1 MSHDARDRFK
11 PTRAGVINVWDY
23 ADEEFAFADGRLV
36 LRGHNGSGKTK
47 ALEVLFP
54 FILDGHTDPRRLDPF
69 SGQNRTM
76 KSNLLYRG
84 QDAEHGYVWMEFA
97 RPGDGP
103 RPETATLVIGL
114 RAQQHRDGV
123 TTSFFV
129 TDRRLGVDFG
139 LLSSDGRPLTERQL
153 KAALGEESHHTSAAD
168 YRAAVDARLFGLGD
182 RYVQLLDLLLALRR
196 PLLAKDLDPEKVSDT
211 LTAGLS
217 PLDEELID
225 QAARDFANLSAV
237 QRRFDDATAAH
248 AAVETFTGAY
258 TSYLTVHARH
268 RSSGVAAALARAEE
282 YISALAGHTAALAT
296 ATAEGERLAAEV
308 GRVKE
313 EADELEAVRRG
324 LSESEALRDAQALEV
339 ELRHS
344 DDRGRELAETARR
357 LHRQGE
363 EITRLREEAEGVAR
377 HLEQRRSA
385 IADLLAEL
393 EESADRAGITGDGEG
408 SADTGSDTARA
419 RAAARAA
426 DLDEVRAH
434 LADLHRVE
442 AERGRADADAA
453 RARTALAEAEEACA
467 RAETGLES
475 ARAGV
480 SDDLRA
486 WSRRWTEGPGAV
498 CDRASLPAL
507 DAALD
512 TCGQPGAPTLPEV
525 FTDLTDPARTD
536 AIRHEHRLAADH
548 ERITAE
554 LAAVRAERA
563 EVAAER
569 DDAPPADR
577 ARTASREGRP
587 GAPLWR
593 LVRFADGLEPDR
605 AAGIEGALDAA
616 GLLTAWV
623 HPDPESAGTALAAR
637 TADAHLVPAPPG
649 TAPAGPTLA
658 DVLVAEEQD
667 HVPADV
673 IDRILASIALAGTPA
688 AHGPDPVSA
697 ASTGPGATA
706 AGADTAPGSGPAS
719 PGSACAAPGP
729 AAAPG
734 RAAVQDAVPTA
745 AGTPTPGGPATT
757 APGEPTGP
765 GTPPAP
771 GTPLAHV
778 TTGGGFSLGVLV
790 GAGPKAAPEFIGA
803 TNRAARRR
811 ERLADLDARLA
822 ALTADL
828 TATEERLAQAADRV
842 KAFALARTD
851 LPDTAPVA
859 RALRTLEHHATL
871 VAGARATREQAR
883 LCLDSATADVDA
895 HRTRLRAVAAERSLP
910 TAPADLD
917 AVAAALDAFRAAH
930 RSLIQTRTDVER
942 AEHDLSERTATI
954 ERLAQAH
961 TADTRAHEERA
972 AEHAETATRLRTRQ
986 ESVGA
991 PAREV
996 IDRLRRTEEDL
1007 VHARSVLADLRER
1020 AAAARDEVVRAESG
1034 IENGRSSLRLALEAV
1049 FEHCAGLA
1057 PLTRPGARTLLGID
1071 GGHPWP
1077 APALWPDAEE
1087 AADRVTAAVTGGTA
1101 PAGALRSVL
1110 PAGAAET
1117 LDAFTARVGTA
1128 PVTEAALKTAGNRM
1142 SEALRVFTDALAA
1155 TADGHQVDHEA
1166 DPSGLVVVHV
1176 NDEAGRNPLPAFA
1189 RLVAERVEEQ
1199 DALLRRE
1206 ERGVLE
1212 DELLTAIAQQIR
1224 DRVRTAR
1231 DLVRSMDADTRS
1243 RPMTSGTRIGIRWTR
1258 ADHLTGRGRAVADL
1272 LRRDSVGP
1280 GPEGLA
1286 DLRGELREM
1295 IRAYHAAH
1303 PRATYKQVLAAV
1315 LDYRDW
1321 YRFELRKA
1329 VPGQEEVRLTKAKH
1343 EEMSGGEKSAAIHL
1357 PLFAAANALYSSA
1370 RATCPR
1376 LIALDEAF
1384 AGIDDRY
1391 KPELMGLT
1399 VTFDLDVFMT
1409 GHDLWVHYDSVPMAA
1424 HYDMHHDKA
1433 SHTVS
1438 AMFMLWDGAQVV
1450 DADAGFSGNDALAAH
1465 LLGITPSRFV
1475 PLNTEG
1481 TLPVG
1486 DDPQEGPAGGATAAL
1501 PGPEDAM

>member
-1 MSHDARDRFK
+1 MSHDRFK
-11 PTRAGVINVWDY
+11 PTRAGVINLWDY
-23 ADEEFAFADGRLV
+23 RDEEFTFADGRLV

-76 KSNLLYRG
+76 KSNLLYQG
-84 QDAEHGYVWMEFA
+84 QDAEYGFVWTEFA
-97 RPGDGP
+97 RPGEGP
-103 RPETATLVIGL
+103 RPETVTLVIGL

-123 TTSFFV
+123 ATSFFV
-129 TDRRLGVDFG
+129 TDKRLGVDFG
-139 LLSSDGRPLTERQL
+139 LLATDNRPLTERQL
-153 KAALGEESHHTSAAD
+153 KAALGEGSHHASATD
-168 YRAAVDARLFGLGD
+168 YRAAVDARLFGLGG

-217 PLDEELID
+217 PVDEGLID

-237 QRRFDDATAAH
+237 QRRFDDATASH
-248 AAVETFTGAY
+248 TAVEDFTTSY
-258 TSYLTVHARH
+258 TSYLTAHARH
-268 RSSGVAAALARAEE
+268 RSSGVAASLARAEE
-282 YISALAGHTAALAT
+282 YISALAGHAAALAE

-308 GRVKE
+308 GRVGK

-324 LSESEALRDAQALEV
+324 LSESEALRDARALEV

-344 DDRGRELAETARR
+344 DDRDRELAETARR
-357 LHRQGE
+357 LDRQKEEATRLGE
-363 EITRLREEAEGVAR
+363 EADGVAR
-377 HLEQRRSA
+377 HLEQRRSV

-393 EESADRAGITGDGEG
+393 EESADLAGVTGDGEG
-408 SADTGSDTARA
+408 PADSDPETARA
-419 RAAARAA
+419 RAAARTA

-434 LADLHRVE
+434 LSDLHRVE
-442 AERGRADADAA
+442 AERGRAEAEAA
-453 RARTALAEAEEACA
+453 RALTSLTGAEEACA
-467 RAETGLES
+467 GAESELDS
-475 ARAGV
+475 ARTGV
-480 SDDLRA
+480 AEALAD
-486 WSRRWTEGPGAV
+486 WSRRWAQGPGAV
-498 CDRASLPAL
+498 CDRVSPPAL
-507 DAALD
+507 DTALD
-512 TCGQPGAPTLPEV
+512 TCGQPGAPTLAEV

-536 AIRHEHRLAADH
+536 AIRHEHRLAGDR
-548 ERITAE
+548 ERITGD

-563 EVAAER
+563 EIAAER

-593 LVRFADGLEPDR
+593 LVRFADGLDPAR

-623 HPDPESAGTALAAR
+623 HPDAGAAGAALAAGD
-637 TADAHLVPAPPG
+637 ADAYLAPAPRG
-649 TAPAGPTLA
+649 SAPAGPTLA

-667 HVPADV
+667 HVPAEV
-673 IDRILASIALAGTPA
+673 IDRLLVSIALADAPGPVDTVRAVPETANTAREVPA
-688 AHGPDPVSA
+688 ADPSVLSVHGGAPAYGGVPTTTDGVPAVPADPG
-697 ASTGPGATA
+697 TG
-706 AGADTAPGSGPAS
+706 AGV
-719 PGSACAAPGP
+719 AAPGAP
-729 AAAPG
+729 LAPG
-734 RAAVQDAVPTA
+734 AASSP
-745 AGTPTPGGPATT
+745 PATRI
-757 APGEPTGP
+757 
-765 GTPPAP
+765 
-771 GTPLAHV
+771 
-778 TTGGGFSLGVLV
+778 TTGGHFSLGVLV
-790 GAGPKAAPEFIGA
+790 GAGPKPAPEFIGA

-811 ERLADLDARLA
+811 ERLADLDARIA
-822 ALTADL
+822 ACTTELADL
-828 TATEERLAQAADRV
+828 EERLAAAADRV

-859 RALRTLEHHATL
+859 RALKTVEHHATL
-871 VAGARATREQAR
+871 VAGARTAREHAR
-883 LCLDSATADVDA
+883 LRLDSATADVDA
-895 HRTRLRAVAAERSLP
+895 HRTRLRAAAAERSLP

-930 RSLIQTRTDVER
+930 RALLQTRTDVER
-942 AEHDLSERTATI
+942 AEHDLAERTATI
-954 ERLAQAH
+954 ERLTLAH
-961 TADTRAHEERA
+961 AADTRVHEERA
-972 AEHAETATRLRTRQ
+972 AEHAETVKRLQVRQ
-986 ESVGA
+986 ESVDA
-991 PAREV
+991 PARET
-996 IDRLRRTEEDL
+996 IDRLRRTEGDL
-1007 VHARSVLADLRER
+1007 AHARSVLADLRRR
-1020 AAAARDEVVRAESG
+1020 ATAARDGVVRAESG
-1034 IENGRSSLRLALEAV
+1034 IENGRSSLLLSLEGV

-1057 PLTRPGARTLLGID
+1057 PLTRPGTRTLLGVD
-1071 GGHPWP
+1071 GDRAWP
-1077 APALWPDAEE
+1077 APALWPGAEE

-1101 PAGALRSVL
+1101 PAKALRSVL
-1110 PAGAAET
+1110 PPGAADT
-1117 LDAFTARVGTA
+1117 LDAFTAAVGTA
-1128 PVTEAALKTAGNRM
+1128 PVTESALKTAGTRM

-1212 DELLTAIAQQIR
+1212 DELLSALAQQIHE
-1224 DRVRTAR
+1224 RVRTAR
-1231 DLVRSMDADTRS
+1231 DLVRSMDSDTRS

-1258 ADHLTGRGRAVADL
+1258 ADHLTDRRRTVADL
-1272 LRRDSVGP
+1272 LRRDSVGL
-1280 GPEGLA
+1280 GQGGLSE
-1286 DLRGELREM
+1286 LRGLLREL
-1295 IRAYHAAH
+1295 IREYHAAH

-1315 LDYRDW
+1315 LDYREW

-1329 VPGQEEVRLTKAKH
+1329 VPGQDEVRLTKAKH

-1409 GHDLWVHYDSVPMAA
+1409 GHDLWVHYDSVPMAS

-1450 DADAGFSGNDALAAH
+1450 DADAGFSGNDALSSH

-1475 PLNTEG
+1475 PLATEG
-1481 TLPVG
+1481 TLPVDTG
-1486 DDPQEGPAGGATAAL
+1486 DVPEAPDPV
-1501 PGPEDAM
+1501 

>member
-1 MSHDARDRFK
+1 MSAARFK

-23 ADEEFAFADGRLV
+23 VDEEFTFADGRLV

-84 QDAEHGYVWMEFA
+84 QDAEYGFVWMEFA
-97 RPGDGP
+97 RPGEGP
-103 RPETATLVIGL
+103 RPETVTLVIGL

-123 TTSFFV
+123 ATSFFV
-129 TDRRLGVDFG
+129 TDKRLGVDFG
-139 LLSSDGRPLTERQL
+139 LLATDNRPLTERQL
-153 KAALGEESHHTSAAD
+153 KAALGEGAHHTSAAD

-182 RYVQLLDLLLALRR
+182 RYIQLLDLLLALRR

-217 PLDEELID
+217 PVDEELID

-248 AAVETFTGAY
+248 AAVGAFTASY
-258 TSYLTVHARH
+258 TAYLTAHARH
-268 RSSGVAAALARAEE
+268 RTSGVAASLARAQE
-282 YISALAGHTAALAT
+282 YISALAGHTAALAD

-308 GRVKE
+308 ARADE
-313 EADELEAVRRG
+313 EAAGLDAVRRG
-324 LSESEALRDAQALEV
+324 LSESEALRDARALEV

-344 DDRGRELAETARR
+344 DDRGRELAETERR

-363 EITRLREEAEGVAR
+363 EIARLREEAEGVAR

-393 EESADRAGITGDGEG
+393 EESADLAGITGDGEG
-408 SADTGSDTARA
+408 PADTDPETARA

-426 DLDEVRAH
+426 DLDGVRAH

-442 AERGRADADAA
+442 AERARADADAA
-453 RARTALAEAEEACA
+453 RALTALTEAEEACA
-467 RAETGLES
+467 GAEAGLEA
-475 ARAGV
+475 ARADV
-480 SDDLRA
+480 ADALAA
-486 WSRRWTEGPGAV
+486 WSGRWARGPGAV

-536 AIRHEHRLAADH
+536 AIRHEHRLAADR
-548 ERITAE
+548 ERITAD
-554 LAAVRAERA
+554 LAAARAERA

-577 ARTASREGRP
+577 ARTAPREGRP

-593 LVRFADGLEPDR
+593 LVRFADGLDPAR

-623 HPDPESAGTALAAR
+623 HPDPDAAR
-637 TADAHLVPAPPG
+637 AALDGRAADAHLVPTPRED
-649 TAPAGPTLA
+649 APAGPTLA

-673 IDRILASIALAGTPA
+673 IDRLLASVALADAPD
-688 AHGPDPVSA
+688 DPV
-697 ASTGPGATA
+697 ASGIPMV
-706 AGADTAPGSGPAS
+706 SG
-719 PGSACAAPGP
+719 G
-729 AAAPG
+729 
-734 RAAVQDAVPTA
+734 
-745 AGTPTPGGPATT
+745 TT
-757 APGEPTGP
+757 APGISAVSTPSG
-765 GTPPAP
+765 GTAAP
-771 GTPLAHV
+771 GASTTPGSSDLPAAHIS
-778 TTGGGFSLGVLV
+778 TAGHFSLGVLA

-811 ERLADLDARLA
+811 ERLADLDARIQA
-822 ALTADL
+822 FTAELSDL
-828 TATEERLAQAADRV
+828 EERLAAAADRV

-859 RALRTLEHHATL
+859 RALKTVEHHATL
-871 VAGARATREQAR
+871 VAGARAALDRAR
-883 LCLDSATADVDA
+883 LRLDSATADVDA
-895 HRTRLRAVAAERSLP
+895 HRTRLRAAAAERSLP

-917 AVAAALDAFRAAH
+917 AVAAALEAFRAAH
-930 RSLIQTRTDVER
+930 RALVQTRADVDR
-942 AEHDLSERTATI
+942 AEHDLAERTATI
-954 ERLAQAH
+954 ERLTRAH
-961 TADTRAHEERA
+961 TADTRSHEERA
-972 AEHAETATRLRTRQ
+972 AEHAETVTRLQVRQ
-986 ESVGA
+986 ESVDA

-1007 VHARSVLADLRER
+1007 ARTRSVLADLRRR
-1020 AAAARDEVVRAESG
+1020 ATSAREDAVRAEAG
-1034 IENGRSSLRLALEAV
+1034 IENGRSSLLLALEAV

-1057 PLTRPGARTLLGID
+1057 PLTRPGTRTLLGID
-1071 GGHPWP
+1071 GDRAWP
-1077 APALWPDAEE
+1077 APALWPGAEE
-1087 AADRVTAAVTGGTA
+1087 AADRVTAAVTGGTD
-1101 PAGALRSVL
+1101 PAEALRSVL
-1110 PAGAAET
+1110 PPGAADT
-1117 LDAFTARVGTA
+1117 LDAFTATVGTA
-1128 PVTEAALKTAGNRM
+1128 PVTESALKTAGTRM

-1189 RLVAERVEEQ
+1189 SLVAERVEEQ

-1212 DELLTAIAQQIR
+1212 DELLSAVAQQIHE
-1224 DRVRTAR
+1224 RVRTAR
-1231 DLVRSMDADTRS
+1231 DLVRSMDSDTRS

-1258 ADHLTGRGRAVADL
+1258 ADHLTDRRRAVADL
-1272 LRRDSVGP
+1272 LRRDSA
-1280 GPEGLA
+1280 GLGQ
-1286 DLRGELREM
+1286 DGLTELRGLLRDL
-1295 IRAYHAAH
+1295 IREYHAAH

-1315 LDYRDW
+1315 LDYREW

-1329 VPGQEEVRLTKAKH
+1329 VPGQDEVRLTKAKH

-1450 DADAGFSGNDALAAH
+1450 DADAGFSGNDALSSH

-1475 PLNTEG
+1475 PLATEG

-1486 DDPQEGPAGGATAAL
+1486 TDDASDVLDPV
-1501 PGPEDAM
+1501 

>member
-1 MSHDARDRFK
+1 MSRDRFK

-23 ADEEFAFADGRLV
+23 LDEEFTFADGRLV

-84 QDAEHGYVWMEFA
+84 QDAEYGFVWMEFA
-97 RPGDGP
+97 RPGKGP
-103 RPETATLVIGL
+103 LPETVTLVIGL

-129 TDRRLGVDFG
+129 TDKRLGVDFG
-139 LLSSDGRPLTERQL
+139 LLAADNRPLTERQL
-153 KAALGEESHHTSAAD
+153 KAALGEGAHHTTAAD

-182 RYVQLLDLLLALRR
+182 RYIQLLDLLLALRR

-217 PLDEELID
+217 PLDEKLVD

-248 AAVETFTGAY
+248 TAVETFTGAY
-258 TSYLTVHARH
+258 SSYLTAHARH
-268 RSSGVAAALARAEE
+268 RSAGISAALARADEH
-282 YISALAGHTAALAT
+282 ISALAAHTDSLAAAT
-296 ATAEGERLAAEV
+296 TEGETLAAEV
-308 GRVKE
+308 ARTAAQ
-313 EADELEAVRRG
+313 ADEQEAVRKG
-324 LSESEALRDAQALEV
+324 LAESEALRDAQALEL

-344 DDRGRELAETARR
+344 DTRGRELAEAARR

-363 EITRLREEAEGVAR
+363 EITHLRGEADGVAR
-377 HLEQRRSA
+377 HLEQRRAA

-408 SADTGSDTARA
+408 PADTGVDAARA

-434 LADLHRVE
+434 LADLHRTE

-453 RARTALAEAEEACA
+453 RSRTALEEAEEAGT
-467 RAETGLES
+467 RAEAGLEA
-475 ARAGV
+475 ARTAV
-480 SDDLRA
+480 ADELAA
-486 WSRRWTEGPGAV
+486 WARRWAEGPGAV

-536 AIRHEHRLAADH
+536 AIRHEHRLAADR
-548 ERITAE
+548 ERTTAD
-554 LAAVRAERA
+554 LAAVRAERT
-563 EVAAER
+563 EIAAER

-577 ARTASREGRP
+577 ARTASRAGRP

-593 LVRFADGLEPDR
+593 LVRFADGLDPAR

-623 HPDPESAGTALAAR
+623 HPDPATARAALE
-637 TADAHLVPAPPG
+637 ALLPDAHLVPAPQG
-649 TAPAGPTLA
+649 AATQGNAPAPTLA
-658 DVLVAEEQD
+658 DVLVAEDQD
-667 HVPADV
+667 HVPTDV
-673 IDRILASIALAGTPA
+673 IDRLLTSIPLTDTPVAPGTSATPAVPGASQTSTDPHTSGVTPVLAAPDPSAVPGGSPAFTDPSALGATSAPGTP
-688 AHGPDPVSA
+688 GLPGGSP
-697 ASTGPGATA
+697 ASTGPGA
-706 AGADTAPGSGPAS
+706 PGG
-719 PGSACAAPGP
+719 GSAPEDP
-729 AAAPG
+729 
-734 RAAVQDAVPTA
+734 V
-745 AGTPTPGGPATT
+745 TPTVHIG
-757 APGEPTGP
+757 
-765 GTPPAP
+765 
-771 GTPLAHV
+771 
-778 TTGGGFSLGVLV
+778 TGGHFRLGVLV

-811 ERLADLDARLA
+811 ERLADLDARID

-828 TATEERLAQAADRV
+828 SDLEERLGAAADRV

-859 RALRTLEHHATL
+859 RALRTVEHHATL
-871 VAGARATREQAR
+871 VAGARAAREQAR
-883 LCLDSATADVDA
+883 LRLDSATADVDA
-895 HRTRLRAVAAERSLP
+895 HRTRLRAAAAERSLP

-930 RSLIQTRTDVER
+930 RALLQTRTDVER
-942 AEHDLSERTATI
+942 AEHDLAERTATI
-954 ERLAQAH
+954 ERLTEAH

-972 AEHAETATRLRTRQ
+972 AEHAETVTRLQVRQ
-986 ESVGA
+986 DSVDA

-1007 VHARSVLADLRER
+1007 VHIRSVLADLRER
-1020 AAAARDEVVRAESG
+1020 ATAARDDVIRAEAG
-1034 IENGRSSLRLALEAV
+1034 IDSGRSSLLLALEAV

-1057 PLTRPGARTLLGID
+1057 PLTRPGTRTLLGID
-1071 GGHPWP
+1071 GDRTWP

-1087 AADRVTAAVTGGTA
+1087 AADRITAAVTGGGD
-1101 PAGALRSVL
+1101 PDQALRSVL
-1110 PAGAAET
+1110 PPGAADT
-1117 LDAFTARVGTA
+1117 LDAFTAAVGTA
-1128 PVTEAALKTAGNRM
+1128 PVAESTLKTAGTRM

-1155 TADGHQVDHEA
+1155 TADGYRIDHEA
-1166 DPSGLVVVHV
+1166 DPGGIITVHV
-1176 NDEAGRNPLPAFA
+1176 GDETGRNPLPAFA
-1189 RLVAERVEEQ
+1189 RTVAERVEEQ

-1212 DELLTAIAQQIR
+1212 DELLSAIAQQIHE
-1224 DRVRTAR
+1224 RVRTAR
-1231 DLVRSMDADTRS
+1231 DLVRSMDTDTRS

-1258 ADHLTGRGRAVADL
+1258 ADHLTGRNRAVADL
-1272 LRRDSVGP
+1272 LRRDAVGL
-1280 GPEGLA
+1280 GPSGLTE
-1286 DLRGELREM
+1286 LRGLLREL
-1295 IRAYHAAH
+1295 IREYHAAH

-1315 LDYRDW
+1315 LDYREW

-1329 VPGQEEVRLTKAKH
+1329 VPGQDEVRLTKAKH

-1433 SHTVS
+1433 LQTVS
-1438 AMFMLWDGAQVV
+1438 AMFMLWDGAQVI
-1450 DADAGFSGNDALAAH
+1450 DADAGFSGNDALSAH

-1475 PLNTEG
+1475 PLAAEG
-1481 TLPVG
+1481 TLPV
-1486 DDPQEGPAGGATAAL
+1486 DLADTASTTDPAEA
-1501 PGPEDAM
+1501 D